1 MSPIG
6 VAFLETHMI
15 LKCRRTFVAT
25 VGILCLTILGLL
37 IKVEVAGAI
46 ATCVLAVC
54 GANSA
59 QAIFRKPNE

>member
-1 MSPIG
+1 
-6 VAFLETHMI
+6 MI